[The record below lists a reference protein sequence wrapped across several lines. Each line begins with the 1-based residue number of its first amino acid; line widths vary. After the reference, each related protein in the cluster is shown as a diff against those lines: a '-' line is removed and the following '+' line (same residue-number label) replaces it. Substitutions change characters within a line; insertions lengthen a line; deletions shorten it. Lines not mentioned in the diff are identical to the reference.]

1 MMKKTNIIKALT
13 AISTAAVLSAMS
25 VPYAFADS
33 YPTPKTE
40 EFRNDGD
47 YTTFAAPTDSSK
59 GGATS
64 RGDVNILIGDTLPEN
79 YYDSEAVYRVT
90 LDWTS
95 LNFSYGGTW
104 DPDEHVYTGGTWK
117 IVNGTGETPGNTGTI
132 TVTNHSNWGISYSTK
147 FNTADDVT
155 ATKNN
160 VTATL
165 TNYNGTLDYCP
176 IGGPAPDNS
185 ASEITVTVNLADDTT
200 GVESETDFTLDTVVV
215 KIEAADNKTST

>member
-25 VPYAFADS
+25 VPYAFAES
-33 YPTPKTE
+33 YPTPKTAD
-40 EFRNDGD
+40 FRNDGD
-47 YTTFAAPTDSSK
+47 YTSFAAPTDSLK

-64 RGDVNILIGDTLPEN
+64 YGDVNILIGNTLPEN
-79 YYDSEAVYRVT
+79 YYDNEAVYRVT

-104 DPDEHVYTGGTWK
+104 DPVDHVYTNGSWK
-117 IVNGTGETPGNTGTI
+117 IVNGASETPGNTGTI

-185 ASEITVTVNLADDTT
+185 ESEITVTVNLADGTT

-215 KIEAADNKTST
+215 KIEAAANKTST